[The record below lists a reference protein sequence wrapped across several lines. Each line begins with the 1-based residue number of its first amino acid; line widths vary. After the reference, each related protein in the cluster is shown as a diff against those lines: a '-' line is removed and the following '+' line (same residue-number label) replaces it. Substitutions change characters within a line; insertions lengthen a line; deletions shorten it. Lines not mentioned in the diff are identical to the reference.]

1 MGRYFRHWLDM
12 RKKLVEP
19 PRIFH
24 VNWFRKDESGQF
36 LWPGFGENM
45 RVLKWILDRCAGRT
59 GAVETALGWVP
70 RYEDFDTEGLV
81 GFTAERFAQLQRMDS
96 DEWRRDLLSTDE
108 LFMKLYTHLP
118 KEMVFQAQLLVARL

>member
-1 MGRYFRHWLDM
+1 
-12 RKKLVEP
+12 
-19 PRIFH
+19 

-70 RYEDFDTEGLV
+70 RYEDFDTEGLA
-81 GFTAERFAQLQRMDS
+81 GFTPERFARLQHMDS
-96 DEWRRDLLSTDE
+96 WWHVFDLRPGRLYWNRFRIKSLLHRGERPRYLRDLI
-108 LFMKLYTHLP
+108 
-118 KEMVFQAQLLVARL
+118 Q